1 LLRREEKGEEEEDED
16 EEEEEVECARK
27 KSVNPLEIVH
37 KPNLFFSFFSQ
48 SMRILTNPTRHLPY
62 WVCLCILAAHHY
74 FWPGLIPLPKNTL
87 HI

>member
-1 LLRREEKGEEEEDED
+1 MLRREEKGEEEDDE

-48 SMRILTNPTRHLPY
+48 SMRI
-62 WVCLCILAAHHY
+62 
-74 FWPGLIPLPKNTL
+74 
-87 HI
+87 